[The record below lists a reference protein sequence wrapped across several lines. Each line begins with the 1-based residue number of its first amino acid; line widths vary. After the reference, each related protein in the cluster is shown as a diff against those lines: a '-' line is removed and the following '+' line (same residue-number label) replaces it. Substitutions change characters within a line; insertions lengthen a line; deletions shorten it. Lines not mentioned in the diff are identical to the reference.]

1 MKSQNKM
8 NVEIYSKAARNLG
21 YDISRNT
28 PIITLPSVRVPK
40 FTGYSWSLGTTNDEM
55 MSEFPEG

>member
-1 MKSQNKM
+1 M